1 MKLLKEL
8 LSYLIIIIIVVLV
21 RQYIVTPVKVDGS
34 SMEPTLHN
42 NEILILNKLTKNFKR
57 QDIVVVKNNNIR
69 LVKRIIGLPN
79 EHLKYKNGVLY
90 INNIETD
97 DTFSIKTN
105 DYDLKNIGMEIIPNN
120 YYFIMGDNRTNSSD
134 SRAIGL
140 IPKEEIIG
148 KINYRIFPFNK
159 FGKISY

>member
-8 LSYLIIIIIVVLV
+8 LSYLIIIIIVVLI
-21 RQYIVTPVKVDGS
+21 RQFIVTPVKVDGS

-42 NEILILNKLTKNFKR
+42 NEILILNKLSKNFKR

-79 EHLKYKNGVLY
+79 EQLKYKNGVLY

-97 DTFSIKTN
+97 DVFSIKTN
-105 DYDLKNIGMEIIPNN
+105 DYDLKNIGIEVIPNN
-120 YYFIMGDNRTNSSD
+120 YYFIMGDNRINSSD